1 MYQMGQ
7 CQLFLPANQGK
18 SGKPPQTKEKPMR
31 RVIVKH
37 GSRRVVRV
45 LGAVGALGAFWLAAG
60 APYYG

>member
-1 MYQMGQ
+1 
-7 CQLFLPANQGK
+7 
-18 SGKPPQTKEKPMR
+18 MR